1 MTKYTW
7 AQWACLR
14 VRAPAHMP
22 RGGGAIAFSRNVSWR
37 TTQPSS
43 RDLQIIRIFSTSLFL
58 PRDLRDDDEERW
70 TARPRPRRPVDRRS
84 VSQVRERGRA
94 ISRAHR
100 HCGFWKQ
107 TSHFCKRAGI
117 QARSL
122 KTQAASYGWVIL
134 ELRELMEEA
143 QEAAEPLMLTRY
155 LAEIELRR

>member
-1 MTKYTW
+1 MSVP
-7 AQWACLR
+7 LR
-14 VRAPAHMP
+14 ICHEEEGRSPFRGMSHGGQHNRAA
-22 RGGGAIAFSRNVSWR
+22 AISKLSEFSAR
-37 TTQPSS
+37 PSS
-43 RDLQIIRIFSTSLFL
+43 FHVISVMMMKSDGPHGRGRVVRSIAD
-58 PRDLRDDDEERW
+58 
-70 TARPRPRRPVDRRS
+70 RS

-134 ELRELMEEA
+134 VLRELMEEA